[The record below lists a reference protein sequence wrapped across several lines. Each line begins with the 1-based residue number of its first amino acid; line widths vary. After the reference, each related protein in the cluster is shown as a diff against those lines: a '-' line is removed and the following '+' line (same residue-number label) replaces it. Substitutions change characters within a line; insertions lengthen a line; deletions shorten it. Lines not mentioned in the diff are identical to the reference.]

1 MACSLYF
8 ISVYLV
14 SKNPEILSN
23 PMPQNQINGVDE
35 TANVTVGFDRHNA
48 LIWSFKAKIS
58 AFQGELQS
66 YNLFLLNIDFYWLR
80 RNFLSF
86 FLQKLPW
93 FWFIFHMEQNL
104 TQKVQNLRCLIR
116 LGRGGINP
124 NGLDWKGNSASVN
137 QQLHMGLTYY
147 EQKLREA
154 LKKTA
159 YFETLY

>member
-35 TANVTVGFDRHNA
+35 TANVNVGFDWHNA

-80 RNFLSF
+80 RNFL
-86 FLQKLPW
+86 
-93 FWFIFHMEQNL
+93 
-104 TQKVQNLRCLIR
+104 
-116 LGRGGINP
+116 
-124 NGLDWKGNSASVN
+124 
-137 QQLHMGLTYY
+137 
-147 EQKLREA
+147 
-154 LKKTA
+154 
-159 YFETLY
+159 